1 MADMGIK
8 NGKVAYL
15 DSNGNVV
22 YNLPTTGTNGNMD
35 LTLNYTP
42 TTNSDWDTVPS
53 TVGEALDELASRL
66 RTLGG

>member
-8 NGKVAYL
+8 NGKVSYL

-35 LTLNYTP
+35 LTYTP
-42 TTNSDWDTVPS
+42 AQNSDWNTVP
-53 TVGEALDELASRL
+53 TTLGQALDELASRL
-66 RTLGG
+66 TTLGG

>member
-42 TTNSDWDTVPS
+42 TTNGDWNTVP
-53 TVGEALDELASRL
+53 TNVAAALDEIAARL
-66 RTLGG
+66 TALGG